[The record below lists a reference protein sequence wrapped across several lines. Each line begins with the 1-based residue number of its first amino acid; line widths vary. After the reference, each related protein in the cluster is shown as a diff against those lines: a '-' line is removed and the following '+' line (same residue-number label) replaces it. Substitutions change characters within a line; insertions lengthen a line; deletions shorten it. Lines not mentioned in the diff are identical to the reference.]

1 MTEIHDQTPKHWEIL
16 SEKLIAPC
24 RIFDVFS
31 RHCRHP
37 EGKEGDFVV
46 LKLAN
51 WALAL
56 PLTSNNELVLVHQY
70 RFGADVL
77 SWEVP
82 GGLVNE
88 NEDPIDT
95 AVRELEEET
104 GFTGH
109 NPQVIGSCLPNPAFL
124 NNRGHFILIE
134 NCTKTNHT
142 SWDDHEELETK
153 LVPIK
158 TVWDMVSSGEI
169 QNGVTLN
176 ALFALKLHLEKR

>member
-1 MTEIHDQTPKHWEIL
+1 MSGTHSQTPQHWETL

-37 EGKEGDFVV
+37 SGKEGDFFV
-46 LKLAN
+46 LKLSN

-70 RFGADVL
+70 RFGADLL

-82 GGLVNE
+82 GGILNP
-88 NEDPIDT
+88 NEDPINT

-109 NPQVIGSCLPNPAFL
+109 NPKIIGSCLPNPAIL
-124 NNRGHFILIE
+124 TNRGFFILIE
-134 NCTKTNHT
+134 NCTKTHQT
-142 SWDDHEELETK
+142 SWDHHEELETK
-153 LVPIK
+153 LVPINE
-158 TVWDMVSSGEI
+158 VWDMVRSGKI

-176 ALFALKLHLEKR
+176 ALFALKLHLEI